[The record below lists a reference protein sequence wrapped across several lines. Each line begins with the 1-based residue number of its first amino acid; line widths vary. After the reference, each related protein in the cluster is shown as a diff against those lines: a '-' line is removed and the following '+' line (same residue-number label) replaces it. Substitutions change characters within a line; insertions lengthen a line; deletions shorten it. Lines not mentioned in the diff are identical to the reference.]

1 MLTSIEIRNQQFDGK
16 MRGYNKDQVDTFL
29 KDAAQSIE
37 VLTKENKELKEE
49 LDWALKR
56 LDNYEE
62 MQESLN
68 KSILVAQDAADQLK
82 SNSIKE
88 ANVIIT
94 DAQNQADMT
103 IREAVSEVNKIN
115 HEMQELRKHSRTF
128 KQRLQIMVESQLEL
142 IESQQWD
149 EVLKDPQYEFNEYKT
164 ITKYTQEKA
173 IQSEEDTQEMHKED
187 ENSPN
192 SFEYVSNPLSSQL
205 SFDVEDSE
213 RPTIDLPKSEYN

>member
-16 MRGYNKDQVDTFL
+16 MRGYSKDQVDTFL
-29 KDAAQSIE
+29 KDAAQSVE

-103 IREAVSEVNKIN
+103 IREAVSEVNSIN
-115 HEMQELRKHSRTF
+115 HEMRELRKHSRMF

-149 EVLKDPQYEFNEYKT
+149 EVLKEPQYEFNEYKT
-164 ITKYTQEKA
+164 IAENTQEKA
-173 IQSEEDTQEMHKED
+173 AQNQDDTQETQKED
-187 ENSPN
+187 ENSPS
-192 SFEYVSNPLSSQL
+192 SFEYVSNPHSSQL
-205 SFDVEDSE
+205 SFDDKDSD
-213 RPTIDLPKSEYN
+213 RPTIDLPESEYN